1 MAIRCH
7 HLAVVLL
14 VELLDLG
21 LTTMTTAYAD
31 VAAFLVRHR
40 DAAAAGDGAAAAAG
54 GDGGDSLDNGYVEVG
69 IVALFL
75 DNEL

>member
-14 VELLDLG
+14 VELLLDLLG
-21 LTTMTTAYAD
+21 LTMTMTTAYAD

-40 DAAAAGDGAAAAAG
+40 DDDDGAAA
-54 GDGGDSLDNGYVEVG
+54 GDGGDSLDNVYVEVG

>member
-1 MAIRCH
+1 M
-7 HLAVVLL
+7 
-14 VELLDLG
+14 G
-21 LTTMTTAYAD
+21 LTMTMTTTYAD

-40 DAAAAGDGAAAAAG
+40 DDDGAAAAD
-54 GDGGDSLDNGYVEVG
+54 GDGGDSLDNGYAEVG

>member
-7 HLAVVLL
+7 HLAVVLR

-21 LTTMTTAYAD
+21 LTMTTAYAD

-40 DAAAAGDGAAAAAG
+40 DGDAAAAAAAAAD

>member
-7 HLAVVLL
+7 HLAAVFL

-21 LTTMTTAYAD
+21 LTMTTAYAD

>member
-14 VELLDLG
+14 VELLLDLG
-21 LTTMTTAYAD
+21 QLTMTTAYAD
-31 VAAFLVRHR
+31 VAAFLVRHHDD
-40 DAAAAGDGAAAAAG
+40 DAAAAAAG

>member
-14 VELLDLG
+14 VELLLDPLG
-21 LTTMTTAYAD
+21 LMMTTTTAYAD

-40 DAAAAGDGAAAAAG
+40 DDDGAAAAAD
-54 GDGGDSLDNGYVEVG
+54 DGGDSLDNGYGEVG

-75 DNEL
+75 DNELY